1 MEFNNVVP
9 VGYQRYGAGNGVIID
24 EVLHALRDLSDDRLV
39 RVGLS
44 QKCRDDCKEKQGGAH
59 GYQHIGRGAA
69 RIADNGGFPM
79 SPDSASTPL
88 MRQYHA
94 VKQQV
99 PGALLMFRLGDFY
112 ELFFEDAVTAARE
125 LEITLTARNKEKG
138 TAIPMC
144 GVPYHSAEGYIARL
158 IGRGYRVAI
167 CDQMEEASAGKKL
180 VRREVTRIV
189 TPGTA
194 TDAHLLRSHENNYL
208 AAVARVGTRAGL
220 AYVDVSTGEFRATEV
235 EMAELPGLL
244 ESIAAREILVAA
256 ETALFPQ
263 AEHKRWL
270 VTELEEWV
278 FSADYS
284 DRILREHF
292 KLLSLDGFG
301 LAAKPGAVA
310 AAGAVLHYLRDT
322 QRAALDHLDPP
333 RHFDRAENMVLD
345 AVTVRNLELVEPIF
359 SDGGATLIG
368 ILDQTATGMGGR
380 LLRQRLLRPS
390 LDREEIEARLDA
402 VSDVVRETILRAELR
417 KQLAPVLDIER
428 LVAKVTIGSA
438 GPREL
443 LALGRS
449 LDQVP
454 KLAEAARHASAGFSA
469 RLSGMFARLDPVP
482 EASGAILAAIA
493 DTPPAILG
501 EGQTI
506 RPGYDAELDEL
517 RDLSQNGK
525 QYIAQIELR
534 ERQRTGVGSL
544 KVRFN
549 NVFGYYIEISKAN
562 LHLTPSDY
570 ERKQT
575 LVNAERFTTPELKE
589 YERKVLV
596 AEEKILE
603 IEKRIFGVVRQTAA
617 DHAHAIRATAAA
629 VAELDVSAA
638 LAQVAAENR
647 YSRPQ
652 FSSGE
657 MRIAAGRHPVIEKI
671 AGEEAGRFIP
681 NDLYLNETTD
691 RLAIIT
697 GPNMGGKSTYLRQAA
712 LIGIMAQMG
721 SWVPAD
727 AAVLPIMDRIFT
739 RIGASD
745 NLARGR
751 STFMVEM
758 TETAV
763 ILNTATP
770 RSFIILD
777 EIGRGTA
784 TYDGLSLAWAVVEHI
799 STTTKAR
806 TLFATHYHELT
817 ELADQLEG
825 VRNLQ
830 VSVKEAGDRIIFLHR
845 IEPGKADRSYGIEV
859 ARLAGLPGSVVER
872 AREILR
878 SHEPRERAPA
888 AGPIQIRLFEPAA
901 DDVKEKIRGLR
912 IDEMRPVEALRFLED
927 LQRELL

>member
-1 MEFNNVVP
+1 MTP
-9 VGYQRYGAGNGVIID
+9 G
-24 EVLHALRDLSDDRLV
+24 S
-39 RVGLS
+39 
-44 QKCRDDCKEKQGGAH
+44 
-59 GYQHIGRGAA
+59 
-69 RIADNGGFPM
+69 
-79 SPDSASTPL
+79 DSASTPL

-94 VKQQV
+94 VKEQV

-167 CDQMEEASAGKKL
+167 CEQMEEAGAGKKL

-208 AAVARVGTRAGL
+208 AAVARNGAKAGV

-235 EMAELPGLL
+235 DVADLPGLI
-244 ESIAAREILVAA
+244 ESIGAREILVAA
-256 ETALFPQ
+256 EAPSLFGTGAQP
-263 AEHKRWL
+263 EPKRWI
-270 VTELEEWV
+270 VTELEDWV
-278 FSADYS
+278 FSPDYS

-292 KLLSLDGFG
+292 KLHSLDGCG
-301 LAAKPGAVA
+301 LGGRHAAIA
-310 AAGAVLHYLRDT
+310 AGGAVLHYLRDT

-333 RHFDRAENMVLD
+333 RHFDRAANMILD
-345 AVTVRNLELVEPIF
+345 GVTVRNLELVEPIF

-380 LLRQRLLRPS
+380 LMRQRLLRPS
-390 LDREEIEARLDA
+390 LDRAEIESRLDA
-402 VSDVVRETILRAELR
+402 VGDLVRETILRAELR

-428 LVAKVTIGSA
+428 LLAKVTIGSA
-438 GPREL
+438 GPRDL

-449 LDQVP
+449 LDQMP
-454 KLAEAARHASAGFSA
+454 RLAEAARLAVRPASA
-469 RLSGMFARLDPVP
+469 RLAETFSKLDPVP
-482 EASGAILAAIA
+482 AASRPILDALA
-493 DTPPAILG
+493 DSPPISIGDSPTVRAG
-501 EGQTI
+501 F
-506 RPGYDAELDEL
+506 DAELDEL
-517 RDLSQNGK
+517 RDLSQNGR

-534 ERQRTGVGSL
+534 ERTRTGIGSL

-562 LHLTPSDY
+562 LHLTPADY

-589 YERKVLV
+589 YERKVLI

-603 IEKRIFGVVRQTAA
+603 IEKRIFSEVRQKAA
-617 DHAHAIRATAAA
+617 DHAQAIRATGAA
-629 VAELDVSAA
+629 VAELDVCAA

-647 YSRPQ
+647 YARPQ
-652 FSSGE
+652 FSASGE

-681 NDLYLNETTD
+681 NDLYLNDSSD

-712 LIGIMAQMG
+712 LIAIMAQMG

-727 AAVLPIMDRIFT
+727 SALLPLVDRIFT

-770 RSFIILD
+770 ASFIILD

-799 STTTKAR
+799 SSTSRAR

-817 ELADQLEG
+817 ELAEQLEG
-825 VRNLQ
+825 VRNLR
-830 VSVKEAGDRIIFLHR
+830 VAVKEAADKIIFLHK
-845 IEPGKADRSYGIEV
+845 IEPGKANRSYGIEV
-859 ARLAGLPGSVVER
+859 ARLAGLPGTVIER
-872 AREILR
+872 AREILKL
-878 SHEPRERAPA
+878 HERTEHRTVEELSPPAHSAPL
-888 AGPIQIRLFEPAA
+888 QIRLFEPGS
-901 DDVKEKIRGLR
+901 DEIKEKIRGLKV
-912 IDEMRPVEALRFLED
+912 DEMRPVEALRFLEE
-927 LQRELL
+927 LQRELT